1 MHHLPDIAAQSL
13 WRSIL
18 KDWEVSEYS
27 SYVRILSVIP
37 VLGWDL
43 CFHTVDHHLM
53 LVIKY
58 LDSGAI

>member
-1 MHHLPDIAAQSL
+1 MHHLPAIAAQSL
-13 WRSIL
+13 WHSIL

-43 CFHTVDHHLM
+43 CFHSV
-53 LVIKY
+53 VI
-58 LDSGAI
+58 I

>member
-1 MHHLPDIAAQSL
+1 MKVTARMHHLPDMAAQSL

-37 VLGWDL
+37 VVGVGSL
-43 CFHTVDHHLM
+43 FSF
-53 LVIKY
+53 Y
-58 LDSGAI
+58 